1 MSSKMDPEFNQ
12 TLKTTE
18 DIKGAELLMWLKT
31 KPITDAEAIW
41 IEKTRQRQEVSISD
55 DESSDDESDTIS
67 CQDTISYR
75 SPTPEPIPS
84 KATKLLSPPITPTES
99 GDSEIGSSQGATS
112 QPLEYNVA
120 KGKRRAEDVNSTTAG
135 PPAKK
140 PRQRAGR
147 NSANKQKAPAAKT
160 PLTAEEKKAA
170 RVAKAEEERQIYQRK
185 DFKPRVRKHLD
196 VELDA
201 MGVPLPAEGV
211 PAELAAVEKKPRAP
225 RNKPNQA

>member
-1 MSSKMDPEFNQ
+1 MNPEFNQ
-12 TLKTTE
+12 TVKSAD
-18 DIKGAELLMWLKT
+18 DIEGAEILMWLT
-31 KPITDAEAIW
+31 RKPVTDAEAVW
-41 IEKTRQRQEVSISD
+41 IEETRQRQEVSI
-55 DESSDDESDTIS
+55 SDTIS

-84 KATKLLSPPITPTES
+84 KATNLLSPPITPTES
-99 GDSEIGSSQGATS
+99 GDLEIGSSQGAAS
-112 QPLEYNVA
+112 QSLGYNVA

-140 PRQRAGR
+140 PRQRAGK

-170 RVAKAEEERQIYQRK
+170 REAKAEEERQIYQRQS
-185 DFKPRVRKHLD
+185 FKPRVRKDLD

-201 MGVPLPAEGV
+201 IGVPLPAEGV
-211 PAELAAVEKKPRAP
+211 PAELAVVEKKPRAP
-225 RNKPNQA
+225 RTKPNQA

>member
-1 MSSKMDPEFNQ
+1 MDPKFNWIV
-12 TLKTTE
+12 KSPD
-18 DIKGAELLMWLKT
+18 DIEVAEILVWLKT
-31 KPITDAEAIW
+31 KPVTDAEAIW
-41 IEKTRQRQEVSISD
+41 IEETRQRQEVSISD
-55 DESSDDESDTIS
+55 DESDTVSSQDTIS

-75 SPTPEPIPS
+75 SPTPEPISS

-99 GDSEIGSSQGATS
+99 ADSEIGSSQGATS
-112 QPLEYNVA
+112 QPLGYNVA

-160 PLTAEEKKAA
+160 PLTTEEKKAA
-170 RVAKAEEERQIYQRK
+170 RVAKAEEDRQIYQRK
-185 DFKPRVRKHLD
+185 DFKPRVRKDLD
-196 VELDA
+196 IELDA

-225 RNKPNQA
+225 RTKPNQA